1 MKAAFCIHHGSYCCT
16 FRNDGAEA
24 REMKVLTIDAHEK
37 AKRALYFAKKAWNQL
52 YDASGGRGDKF
63 SHNLRAWIDMANASG
78 NMNAELAAEA
88 IRLHVVELNK
98 ARKKVG
104 IWE

>member
-1 MKAAFCIHHGSYCCT
+1 
-16 FRNDGAEA
+16 
-24 REMKVLTIDAHEK
+24 MKVITLDAHEK
-37 AKRALYFAKKAWNQL
+37 AKRALYFAKRAWNQL
-52 YDASGGRGDKF
+52 LDAAGGNGHKF
-63 SHNLRAWIDMANASG
+63 SHNLRHWVDMANASG